1 MTKPLLRGLIFTL
14 LEGRRSLGMAVLLRD
29 LTCLGGEGQRLLGQF
44 ELLGS
49 SSREEAQ
56 GAAEGA
62 VGICGGMA
70 VPGWSLIPFC
80 PWPPI
85 LSATYWQLLLGL

>member
-1 MTKPLLRGLIFTL
+1 
-14 LEGRRSLGMAVLLRD
+14 MAVLLRD

-44 ELLGS
+44 QLLGS
-49 SSREEAQ
+49 SSGEKAQ

-70 VPGWSLIPFC
+70 APGWSLIPFC
-80 PWPPI
+80 PWPQV
-85 LSATYWQLLLGL
+85 LLATYWRLLSGL